1 MTVMFRRHAGTA
13 VGAAVLMLAI
23 ASSGIALTRD
33 SGESARDS
41 GRGAIPEVAT
51 PCGGEKSDLEN
62 ASAAVPFDII
72 VPNSA
77 LANPRNLEG
86 VWLCSRSEV
95 LLTFASEASVLEGI
109 NTLKDPAAEWAGL
122 AESYPE
128 FTVGSLGGVPASLA
142 TPDEEIGANG
152 GVDFVIENVRYT
164 VTGNQRVPLDDL
176 LSVAESLSVQVK
188 PA

>member
-1 MTVMFRRHAGTA
+1 MTATFRRHAGTA

-23 ASSGIALTRD
+23 ALTGIAMIRD
-33 SGESARDS
+33 GAETSHDS
-41 GRGAIPEVAT
+41 GRGAVPEVAT

-62 ASAAVPFDII
+62 ASAAVPFDLV
-72 VPNSA
+72 VPNST
-77 LANPRNLEG
+77 LANLRNLEG

-95 LLTFASEASVLEGI
+95 LLTFESEASVLEGI

-122 AESYPE
+122 AEAYPE

-142 TPDEEIGANG
+142 TPDETIGANG
-152 GVDFVIENVRYT
+152 GVDFVIGNVRYT
-164 VTGNQRVPLDDL
+164 VTGNQRIPLDDL
-176 LSVAESLSVQVK
+176 LSVAESLSVQGE